1 MAGQYAD
8 QYCVRFVNR
17 AWPYDY
23 PERQQQVTASDA
35 AQARQVIL
43 TQDPFAEVLEVTHQE
58 GTCCGSS

>member
-1 MAGQYAD
+1 MAS

-23 PERQQQVTASDA
+23 PERQQQVTAPDA
-35 AQARQVIL
+35 AQARQIIL
-43 TQDPFAEVLEVTHQE
+43 QQDPFAEVLEVTRQGE